1 MGARKLMLRT
11 AAASSV
17 FTTSSAA
24 TTILHTRIGGRSSVT
39 KLGNVLCAITRK
51 YSLSVAK
58 ESLLGIKQLKF
69 SSVTNLLQIRRYK

>member
-1 MGARKLMLRT
+1 MMGASRVILRI

-17 FTTSSAA
+17 YTANSRA
-24 TTILHTRIGGRSSVT
+24 TTIFRTKIGGRSSTT
-39 KLGNVLCAITRK
+39 KLGNVLYVITRK

-69 SSVTNLLQIRRYK
+69 SSVSNLLQIRYK